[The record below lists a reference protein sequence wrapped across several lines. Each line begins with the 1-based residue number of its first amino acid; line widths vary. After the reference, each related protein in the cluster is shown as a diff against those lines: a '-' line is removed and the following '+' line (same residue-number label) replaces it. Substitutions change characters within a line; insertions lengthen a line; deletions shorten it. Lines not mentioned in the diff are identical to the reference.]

1 MDNDQPQRDEAGKPY
16 LKVDW
21 DVRHIRLLHT
31 AVSYYV
37 EKMYPKNIMDVRGE
51 KERMVAMKEA
61 LYKIC
66 LLYTSPSPR
75 DLSTSRM
82 PSSA

>member
-1 MDNDQPQRDEAGKPY
+1 MEDNQPQRDEAGRPY

-37 EKMYPKNIMDVRGE
+37 DRMYPKNLKDVEGE
-51 KERMVAMKEA
+51 KEKMVAMKDT
-61 LYKIC
+61 LYKII
-66 LLYTSPSPR
+66 LEYNFQSQ
-75 DLSTSRM
+75 
-82 PSSA
+82 

>member
-1 MDNDQPQRDEAGKPY
+1 MDEDQPQKDEAGRPF

-37 EKMYPKNIMDVRGE
+37 DRMYPKNLKDVEGE
-51 KERMVAMKEA
+51 KEKMVAMKET
-61 LYKIC
+61 LYKII
-66 LLYTSPSPR
+66 LEYNFQSQ
-75 DLSTSRM
+75 
-82 PSSA
+82 

>member
-1 MDNDQPQRDEAGKPY
+1 MDNDQPQRDEDGRPY

-51 KERMVAMKEA
+51 KEKMVAMKEA
-61 LYKIC
+61 LYKII
-66 LLYTSPSPR
+66 LEYNFRS
-75 DLSTSRM
+75 
-82 PSSA
+82 

>member
-1 MDNDQPQRDEAGKPY
+1 MDMDQPQKDEAGRPF

-37 EKMYPKNIMDVRGE
+37 DRMYPKNLKDVEGE
-51 KERMVAMKEA
+51 KEKMVAMKDT
-61 LYKIC
+61 LYKII
-66 LLYTSPSPR
+66 LEYNFQSQ
-75 DLSTSRM
+75 
-82 PSSA
+82 

>member
-1 MDNDQPQRDEAGKPY
+1 MSDNQPQRDEAGKPY

-37 EKMYPKNIMDVRGE
+37 DRMYPKNLKDVEGE
-51 KERMVAMKEA
+51 KEKMVAMKET
-61 LYKIC
+61 LYKII
-66 LLYTSPSPR
+66 LEYNFKSQ
-75 DLSTSRM
+75 
-82 PSSA
+82 

>member
-1 MDNDQPQRDEAGKPY
+1 MSDNQPQRDEAGKPC

-37 EKMYPKNIMDVRGE
+37 EKMYPKNIIDVRGE
-51 KERMVAMKEA
+51 KEKMVAMKET
-61 LYKIC
+61 LYKII
-66 LLYTSPSPR
+66 LEYNFQSQ
-75 DLSTSRM
+75 
-82 PSSA
+82 

>member
-1 MDNDQPQRDEAGKPY
+1 MSDNQPQRDEAGKPY

-37 EKMYPKNIMDVRGE
+37 EKMYPKNIIDVRGE
-51 KERMVAMKEA
+51 KEKMGAMKET
-61 LYKIC
+61 LYKII
-66 LLYTSPSPR
+66 LEYNFQSQ
-75 DLSTSRM
+75 
-82 PSSA
+82 

>member
-1 MDNDQPQRDEAGKPY
+1 MEDNQPHRDEAGKPY

-51 KERMVAMKEA
+51 KEKMVAMKET
-61 LYKIC
+61 LYKII
-66 LLYTSPSPR
+66 LEYNFQSQ
-75 DLSTSRM
+75 
-82 PSSA
+82 

>member
-1 MDNDQPQRDEAGKPY
+1 MEDNQPHRDEAGRPY

-51 KERMVAMKEA
+51 KEKMISMKEA
-61 LYKIC
+61 LYKII
-66 LLYTSPSPR
+66 LEYNFQSQ
-75 DLSTSRM
+75 
-82 PSSA
+82 

>member
-1 MDNDQPQRDEAGKPY
+1 MSDNQPQRDEAGKPY

-51 KERMVAMKEA
+51 KERMVAMKES
-61 LYKIC
+61 LYKII
-66 LLYTSPSPR
+66 LEYNYQSQ
-75 DLSTSRM
+75 
-82 PSSA
+82 

>member
-1 MDNDQPQRDEAGKPY
+1 MDNDQPQRDEAGRSY

-51 KERMVAMKEA
+51 KEKMVAMKEA
-61 LYKIC
+61 LYKII
-66 LLYTSPSPR
+66 LEYNFQS
-75 DLSTSRM
+75 
-82 PSSA
+82 

>member
-1 MDNDQPQRDEAGKPY
+1 MEDNQPHRDEAGKPY

-37 EKMYPKNIMDVRGE
+37 EKMDPKNIMDVRGE
-51 KERMVAMKEA
+51 KEKMVAMKET
-61 LYKIC
+61 LYKII
-66 LLYTSPSPR
+66 LEYNFQSQ
-75 DLSTSRM
+75 
-82 PSSA
+82 

>member
-1 MDNDQPQRDEAGKPY
+1 MDKDQPQKDEAGRPF

-37 EKMYPKNIMDVRGE
+37 ERMYPKNLKDVEGE
-51 KERMVAMKEA
+51 KEKMVAMKET
-61 LYKIC
+61 LYKII
-66 LLYTSPSPR
+66 LEYNFQSQ
-75 DLSTSRM
+75 
-82 PSSA
+82 

>member
-1 MDNDQPQRDEAGKPY
+1 MEDNQPHRDEAGKPY

-37 EKMYPKNIMDVRGE
+37 DRMYPKNLKDVKGE
-51 KERMVAMKEA
+51 KEKMVAMKDT
-61 LYKIC
+61 LYKII
-66 LLYTSPSPR
+66 LEYNFQSQ
-75 DLSTSRM
+75 
-82 PSSA
+82 

>member
-1 MDNDQPQRDEAGKPY
+1 MDKDQPQRDEAGRPF

-37 EKMYPKNIMDVRGE
+37 DRMYPKNLKDVEGE
-51 KERMVAMKEA
+51 KEKIVAMKDT
-61 LYKIC
+61 LYNII
-66 LLYTSPSPR
+66 LEYNFQSQ
-75 DLSTSRM
+75 
-82 PSSA
+82 

>member
-1 MDNDQPQRDEAGKPY
+1 MDKDQPQKDEAGKPF

-37 EKMYPKNIMDVRGE
+37 DRMYPKNLKDVEGE
-51 KERMVAMKEA
+51 KEKMVAMKDT
-61 LYKIC
+61 LYKII
-66 LLYTSPSPR
+66 LEYNFQSQ
-75 DLSTSRM
+75 
-82 PSSA
+82 

>member
-1 MDNDQPQRDEAGKPY
+1 MDKDQPQRDEAGRPF

-37 EKMYPKNIMDVRGE
+37 DRMYPKNIKDIKGE
-51 KERMVAMKEA
+51 KEKMVAMKET
-61 LYKIC
+61 LYKII
-66 LLYTSPSPR
+66 LEYNFQSQ
-75 DLSTSRM
+75 
-82 PSSA
+82 

>member
-1 MDNDQPQRDEAGKPY
+1 MEDKQPHRDEAGKPY

-37 EKMYPKNIMDVRGE
+37 EKMYPKNVMDVRGE
-51 KERMVAMKEA
+51 KEKMVAMKEQ
-61 LYKIC
+61 LYKII
-66 LLYTSPSPR
+66 LEYNFQSQ
-75 DLSTSRM
+75 
-82 PSSA
+82 

>member
-1 MDNDQPQRDEAGKPY
+1 MADNQPHRDEAGKPY

-37 EKMYPKNIMDVRGE
+37 EKMYPKNIIDVRGE
-51 KERMVAMKEA
+51 KEKMVAMKET
-61 LYKIC
+61 LYKII
-66 LLYTSPSPR
+66 LEYNFQSQ
-75 DLSTSRM
+75 
-82 PSSA
+82 

>member
-51 KERMVAMKEA
+51 KEKMIAMKDT
-61 LYKIC
+61 LSKIIHE
-66 LLYTSPSPR
+66 YNYQSQ
-75 DLSTSRM
+75 
-82 PSSA
+82 

>member
-1 MDNDQPQRDEAGKPY
+1 MSDNQPHRDEAGKPY

-37 EKMYPKNIMDVRGE
+37 EKMYPKNIIDVRGE
-51 KERMVAMKEA
+51 KEKMVAMKET
-61 LYKIC
+61 LYKII
-66 LLYTSPSPR
+66 LEYNFQSQ
-75 DLSTSRM
+75 
-82 PSSA
+82 

>member
-1 MDNDQPQRDEAGKPY
+1 MSDNQPQRDEAGKPY

-37 EKMYPKNIMDVRGE
+37 EKMYPKNIIDVRGE
-51 KERMVAMKEA
+51 KENKVAMKET
-61 LYKIC
+61 LYKII
-66 LLYTSPSPR
+66 LEYNFQSQ
-75 DLSTSRM
+75 
-82 PSSA
+82 

>member
-1 MDNDQPQRDEAGKPY
+1 MSDNQPQRDEAGKPY

-37 EKMYPKNIMDVRGE
+37 ERMYPKNLKDVEGE
-51 KERMVAMKEA
+51 KEKMVAMKET
-61 LYKIC
+61 LYKII
-66 LLYTSPSPR
+66 LEYNFQSQ
-75 DLSTSRM
+75 
-82 PSSA
+82 

>member
-1 MDNDQPQRDEAGKPY
+1 MSDNQPQRDEAGRPY

-51 KERMVAMKEA
+51 KEKMVAMKEA
-61 LYKIC
+61 LYKII
-66 LLYTSPSPR
+66 LAVSYTHLTLP
-75 DLSTSRM
+75 TK
-82 PSSA
+82 A

>member
-1 MDNDQPQRDEAGKPY
+1 MDKDQPQKDEAGRPF

-37 EKMYPKNIMDVRGE
+37 DRMYPKNLKDVEGE
-51 KERMVAMKEA
+51 KEKMVAMKET
-61 LYKIC
+61 LYKII
-66 LLYTSPSPR
+66 LEYNFQSQ
-75 DLSTSRM
+75 
-82 PSSA
+82 

>member
-1 MDNDQPQRDEAGKPY
+1 MEDNQPHRDEAGKPY

-37 EKMYPKNIMDVRGE
+37 EKMYPKNIIDVRGE
-51 KERMVAMKEA
+51 KEKMVAMKET
-61 LYKIC
+61 LYKII
-66 LLYTSPSPR
+66 LEYNFQSQ
-75 DLSTSRM
+75 
-82 PSSA
+82 

>member
-1 MDNDQPQRDEAGKPY
+1 MSDNQPQRDEAGKPY

-37 EKMYPKNIMDVRGE
+37 EKMYPKNVMDVRGE
-51 KERMVAMKEA
+51 KEKMVAMKET
-61 LYKIC
+61 LYKII
-66 LLYTSPSPR
+66 LEYNFQSQ
-75 DLSTSRM
+75 
-82 PSSA
+82 

>member
-1 MDNDQPQRDEAGKPY
+1 MDMDQPQRDEAGRPY

-37 EKMYPKNIMDVRGE
+37 EKMYPKNLKDVEGE
-51 KERMVAMKEA
+51 KEKMVAMKET
-61 LYKIC
+61 LYKII
-66 LLYTSPSPR
+66 LEYNFQSQ
-75 DLSTSRM
+75 
-82 PSSA
+82 

>member
-1 MDNDQPQRDEAGKPY
+1 MEDNQPQRDEAGKPY

-37 EKMYPKNIMDVRGE
+37 EKMYPKNIIDVRGE
-51 KERMVAMKEA
+51 KEKMVAMKET
-61 LYKIC
+61 LYKII
-66 LLYTSPSPR
+66 LEYNFQSQ
-75 DLSTSRM
+75 
-82 PSSA
+82 

>member
-51 KERMVAMKEA
+51 KEIMIAMKEA
-61 LYKIC
+61 LYKII
-66 LLYTSPSPR
+66 LEYNFQSQ
-75 DLSTSRM
+75 
-82 PSSA
+82 

>member
-1 MDNDQPQRDEAGKPY
+1 MSDNQPQRDEAGKPY

-37 EKMYPKNIMDVRGE
+37 EKMYPKNIIDVRGE
-51 KERMVAMKEA
+51 KEKMVAMKET
-61 LYKIC
+61 LYKII
-66 LLYTSPSPR
+66 LEHNFQSQ
-75 DLSTSRM
+75 
-82 PSSA
+82 

>member
-1 MDNDQPQRDEAGKPY
+1 MSDNQPQRDEAGRPY

-37 EKMYPKNIMDVRGE
+37 EKMYPKNIIDVRGE
-51 KERMVAMKEA
+51 KEKMVAMKEQ
-61 LYKIC
+61 LYKII
-66 LLYTSPSPR
+66 LEYNFQSQ
-75 DLSTSRM
+75 
-82 PSSA
+82 